1 MEKYIKPLTDNNVDS
16 QFMAIIAAVI
26 VIIIT
31 IVLFAIWHKR
41 RSIGNSILLTGL
53 SDAGKTLIY
62 AHLLCSKFVKTHTS
76 VKENIGDIIINN
88 RSLKIVDI
96 PGHERLRYKFF
107 DQFKLSAKG
116 LVYVID
122 SVTFQKDIRDVAEY
136 LYNLLS
142 DSVIQKKPILIL
154 CNKQDQTM
162 AKGSVVIKTLLEK
175 EMNLLRMTKTSQL
188 EATDASATNVFL
200 GKQEKDFD
208 FSHLDINI
216 EFAECSAYN
225 KDSETSADMEQL
237 NNWLKKII

>member
-1 MEKYIKPLTDNNVDS
+1 MEKYVKLLTNDNMDS
-16 QFMAIIAAVI
+16 QLMGVLAAIVAVI
-26 VIIIT
+26 LT
-31 IVLFAIWHKR
+31 IVLFVIWR
-41 RSIGNSILLTGL
+41 RRKSVENSILLTGL

-62 AHLLCSKFVKTHTS
+62 AHLMCSKYVKTHTS
-76 VKENIGDIIINN
+76 VKENVGDIIINN
-88 RSLKIVDI
+88 RSFRIVDI

-107 DQFKLSAKG
+107 DKFKLSTKG

-122 SVTFQKDIRDVAEY
+122 SATFQKDIRDVAEY

-142 DSVIQKKPILIL
+142 DSAIQKKSVLIL

-175 EMNLLRMTKTSQL
+175 EINLLRMTKTSQL

-200 GKQEKDFD
+200 GKQGKSFE
-208 FSHLDINI
+208 FSHLDTNI

-225 KDSETSADMEQL
+225 KDPNTPADIEQL
-237 NNWLKKII
+237 NTWLKQII